1 MERVAPVGALA
12 RQDSGRRILSSLSF
26 PSARAV
32 GRGAAWY
39 RGDCHVHSLHSDGEL
54 SPEELVVRARAARL
68 DFIAT
73 TEHNSAAAPGV
84 WGHLAADDFLIL
96 LGEEVTTKT
105 GHWLALGLDPGEVV
119 DWNHQVRDGLVD
131 KCLDQV
137 HRAGGLC
144 VAAHPHA
151 PYPSGDF
158 MFPFLGFDVVEVWN
172 GLWTSDR
179 PWNADNEAAL
189 AEWGR
194 SLATDLRTGSW
205 RPAMGNSDTHLEGQI
220 GIPHTVVF
228 AEELS
233 TEAVL
238 AGICAGRSWI
248 AESAD
253 VDVSFTSHAAGRV
266 AGVGEQL
273 STQGGQVEVHAAV
286 RGVPAGTVSFH
297 TDRGK
302 VHRAP
307 LPDDGSGA
315 VQWDTTAEQSA
326 FVRIEV
332 RHRSGRVAALTNPI
346 ILN

>member
-1 MERVAPVGALA
+1 M
-12 RQDSGRRILSSLSF
+12 SSLSF
-26 PSARAV
+26 PPIRAL
-32 GRGAAWY
+32 GRGASWY
-39 RGDCHVHSLHSDGEL
+39 RGDCHVHSVHSDGEL
-54 SPEELVVRARAARL
+54 TPEELALRARDAGL

-73 TEHNSAAAPGV
+73 TEHNSAAAPDT
-84 WGHLAADDFLIL
+84 WARLAADDFLIM
-96 LGEEVTTKT
+96 LGEEVTTRT
-105 GHWLALGLDPGEVV
+105 GHWLALGTTPGQVV
-119 DWNHQVRDGLVD
+119 DWNHEVRNGLID
-131 KCLDQV
+131 RCLDQV
-137 HRAGGLC
+137 HQVGGLC

-158 MFPFLGFDVVEVWN
+158 MFPFRGLDVVEVWN

-194 SLATDLRTGSW
+194 SLAADVRTGSW

-233 TEAVL
+233 TQAIL
-238 AGICAGRSWI
+238 AGIRSGRSWI
-248 AESAD
+248 AESAQ
-253 VDVSFTSHAAGRV
+253 VDVSFTASVGGRV

-273 STQGGQVEVHAAV
+273 ATHGGRVEVQAAV
-286 RGVPAGTVSFH
+286 LGVPAAVVSFH

-302 VHRAP
+302 VHRVP
-307 LPDDGSGA
+307 LPGDGAGA
-315 VQWDTTAEQSA
+315 VQWHTTAEDST

-332 RHRSGRVAALTNPI
+332 RHPDGHVAALTNPI
-346 ILN
+346 VLT